1 MKEQGIKI
9 NTKITQIGSSLGVII
24 PTLVCKSMDIQKGSP
39 IKAELQSDKII
50 LTKEDNN

>member
-24 PTLVCKSMDIQKGSP
+24 PALACKSMDIQKGSP
-39 IKAELQSDKII
+39 IKAELKADKII
-50 LTKEDNN
+50 LTKEDND